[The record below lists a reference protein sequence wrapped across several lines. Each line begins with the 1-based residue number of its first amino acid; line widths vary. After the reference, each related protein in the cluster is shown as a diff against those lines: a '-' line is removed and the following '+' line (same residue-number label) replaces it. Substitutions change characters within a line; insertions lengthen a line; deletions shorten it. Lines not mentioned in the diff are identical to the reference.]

1 MPTHRFI
8 KSLTVVTA
16 VILCTAFIPIPA
28 KQFAKINLP
37 YSKAGLSKQ
46 QAAAHLLNRF
56 SFGATPGEID
66 AVVAMGLEQW
76 LQQQML
82 ASMPEDE
89 VNKRLSVG
97 YEALALTNEQTVNT
111 YVRPDQLLLI
121 AAKKG
126 LANRDSVKLA
136 ANTPEYRSQIKF
148 LMDSLG
154 LKPMTELH
162 KQLVNQKVIR
172 AAYSNNQLQE
182 VLTDFWF
189 NHFNVSLTKNQSQQ
203 FVLTYERDAIRPNV
217 LSSFSKLLEATAKH
231 PAILAYLDNALSVS
245 NDNNLGNPRLA
256 ALAQQRLNKQMDDM
270 EQDSTKKNQ
279 AKLMKQIANAKKNE
293 GLNENYAR
301 EIMELHTLGVDG
313 GYTQQDVTEVA
324 RAFTGWTIYP
334 ISDYGGGSNQRKLL
348 ERVGVSTLEKRG
360 FIFQDDFM
368 FRADK
373 HDAKEKN
380 ILGEKF
386 NAGGGYDEGMR
397 VLSVLSS
404 HPSTAAF
411 ICKKIATRFVTDTPS
426 TDLLKKMTAT
436 YISSKGDIKSILL
449 TMVEHV
455 DFWKSATKHDKV
467 KSPFELV
474 ISAVRATHADVKDPF
489 QVFNWSTKMGQRFYY
504 YQAPTGFPDKATY
517 WINTGSLLSRMNF
530 GLAFAT
536 QKIPGVQL
544 NWAQLNNNHEP
555 ESIEN
560 ALTVFSAILLPERNQ
575 SENIQRLLPL
585 VKDVNIG
592 AKITAAAQQ
601 NTSSEMVSTDM
612 LQMEEPKRLNA
623 RASKSQ
629 ERKALSKKTRQVLEM
644 PYTAGTNS
652 PIAQVAGIIIGS
664 PEFQRK

>member
-1 MPTHRFI
+1 MYIQRFV
-8 KSLTVVTA
+8 KALTIGT
-16 VILCTAFIPIPA
+16 ILTCFAAFTPIPA
-28 KQFAKINLP
+28 NHFAKINLP
-37 YSKAGLSKQ
+37 YAKAGLSKQ

-56 SFGATPGEID
+56 SFGAVPREVD
-66 AVVAMGLEQW
+66 AVVAIGLEKW

-82 ASMPEDE
+82 VSLPNEE

-97 YEALALTNEQTVNT
+97 YDVLTLTNQQIVNT

-121 AAKKG
+121 ANKKG
-126 LANRDSVKLA
+126 LVNRDSIKLDII
-136 ANTPEYRSQIKF
+136 TPEYRNTIKQ

-162 KQLVNQKVIR
+162 KQLINQKVIR
-172 AAYSNNQLQE
+172 AAYSNHQLQE

-203 FVLTYERDAIRPNV
+203 FVFTYERDAIRPNV
-217 LSSFSKLLEATAKH
+217 LSNFSKLLEATAKH
-231 PAILAYLDNALSVS
+231 PAMLTYLDNALSVS
-245 NDNNLGNPRLA
+245 NNNNMNNPKRTA
-256 ALAQQRLNKQMDDM
+256 FVQQKLNKRLDEM
-270 EQDSTKKNQ
+270 EQDSSKQNQ
-279 AKLMKQIANAKKNE
+279 AKIIKQIANTKKNE

-324 RAFTGWTIYP
+324 RAFTGWTMYP
-334 ISDYGGGSNQRKLL
+334 ISDYGAGSNQRKQL

-360 FIFQDDFM
+360 FVFEGDFM

-373 HDAKEKN
+373 HDAKEKI

-386 NAGGGYDEGMR
+386 EAGGGYDEGMR
-397 VLSVLSS
+397 VLNILSNHS
-404 HPSTAAF
+404 STAAF
-411 ICKKIATRFVTDTPS
+411 ICKKLATRFVTDTPS
-426 TDLLKKMTAT
+426 TDLLNKMTTT
-436 YISSKGDIKSILL
+436 YLNTKGDIKSILL
-449 TMVEHV
+449 TMVEHI
-455 DFWKSATKHDKV
+455 DFWKSATKHEKV

-474 ISAVRATHADVKDPF
+474 ISAIRATQADVKDPF
-489 QVFNWSTKMGQRFYY
+489 QVFNWSAKMGQRFYY

-517 WINTGSLLSRMNF
+517 WINTGSLLNRMNF

-536 QKIPGVQL
+536 QKIPGIQL
-544 NWAQLNNNHEP
+544 NWVQLNNNHEP

-575 SENIQRLLPL
+575 AENIQRLLPL

-592 AKITAAAQQ
+592 EKITAAAQQ
-601 NTSSEMVSTDM
+601 NSNTENGSTD
-612 LQMEEPKRLNA
+612 LMEQSVPTKNNA
-623 RASKSQ
+623 RYRNRQ
-629 ERKALSKKTRQVLEM
+629 EKQALSKNTKQAIEL
-644 PYTAGTNS
+644 PYTVGKNS

>member
-1 MPTHRFI
+1 
-8 KSLTVVTA
+8 
-16 VILCTAFIPIPA
+16 
-28 KQFAKINLP
+28 
-37 YSKAGLSKQ
+37 
-46 QAAAHLLNRF
+46 
-56 SFGATPGEID
+56 
-66 AVVAMGLEQW
+66 
-76 LQQQML
+76 
-82 ASMPEDE
+82 
-89 VNKRLSVG
+89 
-97 YEALALTNEQTVNT
+97 
-111 YVRPDQLLLI
+111 
-121 AAKKG
+121 
-126 LANRDSVKLA
+126 
-136 ANTPEYRSQIKF
+136 
-148 LMDSLG
+148 
-154 LKPMTELH
+154 
-162 KQLVNQKVIR
+162 
-172 AAYSNNQLQE
+172 
-182 VLTDFWF
+182 
-189 NHFNVSLTKNQSQQ
+189 
-203 FVLTYERDAIRPNV
+203 
-217 LSSFSKLLEATAKH
+217 
-231 PAILAYLDNALSVS
+231 
-245 NDNNLGNPRLA
+245 
-256 ALAQQRLNKQMDDM
+256 
-270 EQDSTKKNQ
+270 
-279 AKLMKQIANAKKNE
+279 
-293 GLNENYAR
+293 R

-560 ALTVFSAILLPERNQ
+560 ELTVFSAILLPERNQ